1 MSYSEDTWL
10 DSLVKHSIFELN
22 QQEKLAVQSLEI
34 NQTRQQPVTDFILQ
48 HHNRVISLR
57 DNDLFVAVGK
67 QIRVLNLTEFKDT
80 WVEAS
85 QEAQDQ
91 DIALSENWIHSVP
104 YKVRI
109 VGFVLITDRY

>member
-1 MSYSEDTWL
+1 MNYTEDTWL

-22 QQEKLAVQSLEI
+22 QQEKTTIQSLES
-34 NQTRQQPVTDFILQ
+34 NQTRQQPVADFILQ
-48 HHNRVISLR
+48 HHNRVIALR

-67 QIRVLNLTEFKDT
+67 QIRVLNLTELKDA

-85 QEAQDQ
+85 QEAHDQ
-91 DIALSENWIHSVP
+91 NTAVSENWIHSVP

-109 VGFVLITDRY
+109 TLLLLLIY